1 MSENKCEMCQMGMP
15 ILDSVA
21 INEALKSLQ
30 GWTYCDKQNA
40 LMRGFEFK
48 GFYKTMSFVNAVAYI
63 AHQQG
68 HHPDM
73 HVSYNKAVIYFQ
85 THEAGGITKND
96 IICARLVNALVD

>member
-1 MSENKCEMCQMGMP
+1 MLENKCETCQMGMP
-15 ILDSVA
+15 VLDQAA
-21 INEALKSLQ
+21 IAQALESLQ
-30 GWTYCDKQNA
+30 GWIYCDKKNA
-40 LMRGFEFK
+40 LMRSFEFK

-73 HVSYNKAVIYFQ
+73 HITYHKAVIYFQ

-96 IICARLVNALVD
+96 IICARLVNALVS